1 MCQRIPSVL
10 VVDDDP
16 QVLHFLADV
25 LQLAGYG
32 VTVASSGAVALK
44 MVDQQ
49 APDLIVLD
57 LSMPE
62 PDGFEILQRLHNQE
76 PDLRI
81 LVISGFLSG
90 ILLDAAIPLGAAAA
104 LQKPIE
110 PISLICAVGELCGV
124 PNQTARIG

>member
-16 QVLHFLADV
+16 QVLHFLEDV

-32 VTVASSGAVALK
+32 VTVASSGAVALNII
-44 MVDQQ
+44 DQQ
-49 APDLIVLD
+49 APDLVVLD

-62 PDGFEILQRLHNQE
+62 PDGFEILQTLHNHE
-76 PDLRI
+76 PDLRV
-81 LVISGFLSG
+81 LVISGFLEG
-90 ILLDAAIPLGAAAA
+90 IFLGAASLLGAAAA

-110 PISLICAVGELCGV
+110 PISLLCAVGELCGV